1 MKLVDRTPQAQGA
14 PILAIL
20 NEAIVN
26 STALDTPPVDG

>member
-1 MKLVDRTPQAQGA
+1 MKLVDCTLQALGA
-14 PILAIL
+14 SILAIL